1 MISILLSI
9 LCVFMFAIIV
19 SLLIYIMRT
28 KSQVK
33 EATAM
38 LDDVAAGNL
47 DRRIIM
53 TVLTELILSTK
64 NKRKP

>member
-53 TVLTELILSTK
+53 TVLTELILSTR